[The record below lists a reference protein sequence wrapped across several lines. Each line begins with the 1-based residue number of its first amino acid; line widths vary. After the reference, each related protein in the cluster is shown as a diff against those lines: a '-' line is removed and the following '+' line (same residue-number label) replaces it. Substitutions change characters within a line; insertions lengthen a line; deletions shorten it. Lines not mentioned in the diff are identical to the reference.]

1 MHSLSKP
8 IQIGVTGGIGAGKSL
23 VCRIFQTLDIPIYNA
38 DHRAKWLMSHH
49 PTLIAEIKQH
59 FGKEAYL
66 LDESL
71 NRQYLSEKV
80 FSNETLLKQL
90 NALVHPKVG
99 EDYQQ
104 WVLQQ
109 MAPYVVKE
117 AALLIEAGSY
127 KTLDYLITVNA
138 PETVRHRRV
147 LLRDTHRPAQ
157 EVQAIMRKQLS
168 DHERAAKADFV
179 IVNDDKSL
187 IVPKILQLHQRFLK
201 EAAKV

>member
-1 MHSLSKP
+1 VHNLSKP

-23 VCRIFQTLDIPIYNA
+23 VCRIFQALGIPIYDA
-38 DHRAKWLMSHH
+38 DHRAKWLMNHH

-66 LDESL
+66 PDESL

-127 KTLDYLITVNA
+127 KTLDYLISVNA
-138 PETVRHRRV
+138 PESVRLRRV
-147 LLRDTHRPAQ
+147 LLRDTHRSAQ
-157 EVQAIMRKQLS
+157 EVEVIMRKQLS

-187 IVPKILQLHQRFLK
+187 ILPKTLQLHQRFLK

>member
-1 MHSLSKP
+1 MQSLSKP
-8 IQIGVTGGIGAGKSL
+8 LQIGVTGGIGAGKSL
-23 VCRIFQTLDIPIYNA
+23 VCQIFQALGIPMYNA
-38 DHRAKWLMSHH
+38 DQRAKWLMNHH
-49 PTLIAEIKQH
+49 QTLIAEIKQH

-66 LDESL
+66 PDESL
-71 NRQYLSEKV
+71 NRKYLSEKV

-90 NALVHPKVG
+90 NALVHPKVE

-109 MAPYVVKE
+109 MAPYIVKE

-138 PETVRHRRV
+138 PETVRLRRV
-147 LLRDTHRPAQ
+147 LLRDTHRSAQ

-187 IVPKILQLHQRFLK
+187 IVSKILQLHQRFLK
-201 EAAKV
+201 EAAK

>member
-1 MHSLSKP
+1 MQSLSKP

-23 VCRIFQTLDIPIYNA
+23 VCRIFQALGIPIYDA
-38 DHRAKWLMSHH
+38 DHRAKWLMNHH
-49 PTLIAEIKQH
+49 PTLIVEIKQH

-66 LDESL
+66 PDESL
-71 NRQYLSEKV
+71 NRQYLSEKI

-127 KTLDYLITVNA
+127 KTLDYLVSVNA
-138 PETVRHRRV
+138 PETVRLRRV
-147 LLRDTHRPAQ
+147 LLRDTHRSAQ

-201 EAAKV
+201 EAAK